1 MAEKFDLSKIPG
13 DQLVVFYGLNFA
25 AAAADGEIEKDE
37 LTTIFESLDM
47 TPLTE
52 NQKERVR
59 SYIISPP
66 NMDEILDCIANGA
79 DELRYAAAV
88 GVIEVLLADDVIT
101 KEEELFLNEIC
112 KRLHVKGD
120 QREAIINFVRE
131 ARRISLNGVDD
142 NSAEKA
148 IKTAASG
155 LAAVGVPIA
164 SVYFSGSVIGLSAAG
179 ITSGLAALGLGLGM
193 VPGIGIAI
201 VIGTAIFVGMRW
213 LLGDSKEEKEKKLV
227 AERERKAQH
236 VIKNLQD
243 TINGILGRITS
254 LEQRAAE
261 SEANREAI
269 RVLRERL
276 NMLKRIIEQRRLQFV
291 TT

>member
-1 MAEKFDLSKIPG
+1 
-13 DQLVVFYGLNFA
+13 LVAFYGLIFA
-25 AAAADGEIEKDE
+25 AAAADGEIEKNE
-37 LTTIFESLDM
+37 LTTIFEWLDM

-52 NQKERVR
+52 TQKEKVL
-59 SYIISPP
+59 SYIINPP
-66 NMDEILDCIANGA
+66 SMDETLNRIANGT
-79 DELRYAAAV
+79 DELRYAVAV

-112 KRLHVKGD
+112 KRLHVKED
-120 QREAIINFVRE
+120 QRKAIINFVRE
-131 ARRISLNGVDD
+131 AQRIRHNGIDD

-148 IKTAASG
+148 IKSAASG
-155 LAAVGVPIA
+155 LVAVGVPIA
-164 SVYFSGSVIGLSAAG
+164 AVYFSGSVIGLSAAG

-201 VIGTAIFVGMRW
+201 VIGTGIFVGMRW
-213 LLGDSKEEKEKKLV
+213 LLGDSKEEKEKKLI
-227 AERERKAQH
+227 AERERKAQL
-236 VIKNLQD
+236 VIKNLQES
-243 TINGILGRITS
+243 INGLWERIRS
-254 LEQRAAE
+254 LEERAAG

-276 NMLKRIIEQRRLQFV
+276 NSLVRILEQRKQQRA